1 MPEFIQLQ
9 SELLQMK
16 NITLLITSE
25 TVIIWQIIMD

>member
-1 MPEFIQLQ
+1 MPEFIQLP

-16 NITLLITSE
+16 NITLLIRSE